1 MIILQA
7 NKIERSF
14 AGEVLFDNITLQ
26 VDERD
31 RIALV
36 GKNGAGKSTLLK
48 ILVGEEEPTSGE
60 INKKKD
66 ISLSYLAQDSRFE
79 SENTIYDEM
88 LHVFDDLRRTEKQL
102 RQMELEMGEKS
113 GEDLDKL
120 MADYDRL
127 SENFRQAG
135 GFTYEADIRA
145 ILNGFK
151 FDESM
156 WQMKIA
162 ELSGGQN
169 TRLALAKMLLEKPNL
184 LVLDEPTNHLDIE
197 TIAWLENYLV
207 NYSGALIIVSHD
219 RYFLDKVATV
229 TLDLTKHSLD
239 RYVGNY
245 SRFVE
250 LKEQKLATEAK
261 NYEKQQ
267 KEIAA
272 LEDFVNRNLVR
283 ASTTKRAQ
291 SRRKQLE
298 KMERLD
304 KPESGKKSANMT
316 FQSEKTSGNVVLTV
330 ENAAIGYD
338 GEILS
343 EPINL
348 DLRKMN
354 AVAIVGPNGIGKST
368 FIKSIVDQIPFIKG
382 EKRFGANVEVGYYDQ
397 TQSKLTPS
405 NTVLDELWN
414 DFKLTPEVEIRN
426 RLGAFLFSGDDV
438 KKSVGML
445 SGGEKAR
452 LLLAKLS
459 MENNN
464 FLILDEPTNH
474 LDNDMVLWLEEFLNS
489 FRGVLI
495 MVTHDRYFLDRVTNK
510 IVEIDKGKLYEY
522 DTNYSGFVELK
533 VQREEMELATERKRQ
548 SLLRVEMEWMKQG
561 IKARGT
567 RQRARTER
575 FEELKNAKGPSMQQN
590 VEMDS
595 ISSRLGK
602 TTIELEHISKGF
614 GDKHLINDFSYIFL
628 RDDRIGFIGPNGCGK
643 STLMKMI
650 MGILKPDEGNITI
663 GDTVKIGYFAQ
674 ENEDMTGDIR
684 VIDYIKNVAEYI
696 QTTKGQTSASQ
707 MLDRFLFPPELQY
720 TPLDK
725 LSGGEQRRLYLLKV
739 LMEAPN
745 VLILD
750 EPTNDLDIQT
760 LTILE
765 DYLDTFAGIV
775 ITVSHDRY
783 FLDRIVNRIF
793 AFEEGGHLKQYEG
806 GYTDYLEKVKP
817 AAKPEKSKPAKKEN
831 NGKKFQKEHQK
842 KLKFTYKEQKEF
854 ETIDDDIAKLEEKLE
869 QLDEEIMENATNSG
883 KLAELTEQKES
894 AQAELDEK
902 MDRWVY
908 LNDLAEQIANQ

>member
-1 MIILQA
+1 MNIL
-7 NKIERSF
+7 NIEHISKIY
-14 AGEVLFDNITLQ
+14 GEKVIFDDVSLGIHSGDKIGVIGVNGT
-26 VDERD
+26 
-31 RIALV
+31 
-36 GKNGAGKSTLLK
+36 GKTTLLK
-48 ILVGEEEPTSGE
+48 IIAKINEPDKGQ
-60 INKKKD
+60 IICGNR
-66 ISLSYLAQDSRFE
+66 IRVSYLPQNPEFPKKQSILEYVMDGKEHQDWKTE
-79 SENTIYDEM
+79 SEAKTILTKLGIYD
-88 LHVFDDLRRTEKQL
+88 
-102 RQMELEMGEKS
+102 
-113 GEDLDKL
+113 
-120 MADYDRL
+120 
-127 SENFRQAG
+127 
-135 GFTYEADIRA
+135 
-145 ILNGFK
+145 
-151 FDESM
+151 FDEGCDH
-156 WQMKIA
+156 
-162 ELSGGQN
+162 LSGGQKK
-169 TRLALAKMLLEKPNL
+169 RVALART
-184 LVLDEPTNHLDIE
+184 LVDPT
-197 TIAWLENYLV
+197 
-207 NYSGALIIVSHD
+207 
-219 RYFLDKVATV
+219 
-229 TLDLTKHSLD
+229 
-239 RYVGNY
+239 
-245 SRFVE
+245 
-250 LKEQKLATEAK
+250 
-261 NYEKQQ
+261 
-267 KEIAA
+267 
-272 LEDFVNRNLVR
+272 
-283 ASTTKRAQ
+283 
-291 SRRKQLE
+291 
-298 KMERLD
+298 
-304 KPESGKKSANMT
+304 
-316 FQSEKTSGNVVLTV
+316 
-330 ENAAIGYD
+330 
-338 GEILS
+338 
-343 EPINL
+343 
-348 DLRKMN
+348 
-354 AVAIVGPNGIGKST
+354 
-368 FIKSIVDQIPFIKG
+368 
-382 EKRFGANVEVGYYDQ
+382 EV
-397 TQSKLTPS
+397 
-405 NTVLDELWN
+405 
-414 DFKLTPEVEIRN
+414 
-426 RLGAFLFSGDDV
+426 
-438 KKSVGML
+438 
-445 SGGEKAR
+445 
-452 LLLAKLS
+452 
-459 MENNN
+459 
-464 FLILDEPTNH
+464 LILDEPTNH

-614 GDKHLINDFSYIFL
+614 GDKHLINDFSYIVL

-684 VIDYIKNVAEYI
+684 VIDYIRNVAEYI
-696 QTTKGQTSASQ
+696 QTTKGQASASQ

-817 AAKPEKSKPAKKEN
+817 IAKQEKSKPEKKEN
-831 NGKKFQKEHQK
+831 NGKKFRKEHQK

-854 ETIDDDIAKLEEKLE
+854 ETIDDDIAKLEEKIE

-883 KLAELTEQKES
+883 KLAELTQQKEETEE
-894 AQAELDEK
+894 ALNKK

>member
-1 MIILQA
+1 MNIL
-7 NKIERSF
+7 NIEHISKIY
-14 AGEVLFDNITLQ
+14 GEKVIFDDVSLGIHSGDKIGVIGVNGT
-26 VDERD
+26 
-31 RIALV
+31 
-36 GKNGAGKSTLLK
+36 GKTTLLK
-48 ILVGEEEPTSGE
+48 IIAKINEPDKGQ
-60 INKKKD
+60 IICGNG
-66 ISLSYLAQDSRFE
+66 IRVSYLPQNPEFPKKQSILEYVMDGKEHQDWKTE
-79 SENTIYDEM
+79 SEAKTILTKLGIYD
-88 LHVFDDLRRTEKQL
+88 
-102 RQMELEMGEKS
+102 
-113 GEDLDKL
+113 
-120 MADYDRL
+120 
-127 SENFRQAG
+127 
-135 GFTYEADIRA
+135 
-145 ILNGFK
+145 
-151 FDESM
+151 FDEGCNH
-156 WQMKIA
+156 
-162 ELSGGQN
+162 LSGGQKK
-169 TRLALAKMLLEKPNL
+169 RVALART
-184 LVLDEPTNHLDIE
+184 LVDPT
-197 TIAWLENYLV
+197 
-207 NYSGALIIVSHD
+207 
-219 RYFLDKVATV
+219 
-229 TLDLTKHSLD
+229 
-239 RYVGNY
+239 
-245 SRFVE
+245 
-250 LKEQKLATEAK
+250 
-261 NYEKQQ
+261 
-267 KEIAA
+267 
-272 LEDFVNRNLVR
+272 
-283 ASTTKRAQ
+283 
-291 SRRKQLE
+291 
-298 KMERLD
+298 
-304 KPESGKKSANMT
+304 
-316 FQSEKTSGNVVLTV
+316 
-330 ENAAIGYD
+330 
-338 GEILS
+338 
-343 EPINL
+343 
-348 DLRKMN
+348 
-354 AVAIVGPNGIGKST
+354 
-368 FIKSIVDQIPFIKG
+368 
-382 EKRFGANVEVGYYDQ
+382 EV
-397 TQSKLTPS
+397 
-405 NTVLDELWN
+405 
-414 DFKLTPEVEIRN
+414 
-426 RLGAFLFSGDDV
+426 
-438 KKSVGML
+438 
-445 SGGEKAR
+445 
-452 LLLAKLS
+452 
-459 MENNN
+459 
-464 FLILDEPTNH
+464 LILDEPTNH

-614 GDKHLINDFSYIFL
+614 GNKHLINDFSYIFL

-696 QTTKGQTSASQ
+696 QTTKGQASASQ

>member
-1 MIILQA
+1 MNIL
-7 NKIERSF
+7 NIEHISKIY
-14 AGEVLFDNITLQ
+14 GEKVIFDDVSLGIHSGDKIGVIGVNGT
-26 VDERD
+26 
-31 RIALV
+31 
-36 GKNGAGKSTLLK
+36 GKTTLLK
-48 ILVGEEEPTSGE
+48 IIAKINEPDKGQ
-60 INKKKD
+60 IICGNG
-66 ISLSYLAQDSRFE
+66 IRVSYLPQNPEFPKKQSILEYVMDGKEHQDWKTE
-79 SENTIYDEM
+79 SEAKTILTKLGIYD
-88 LHVFDDLRRTEKQL
+88 
-102 RQMELEMGEKS
+102 
-113 GEDLDKL
+113 
-120 MADYDRL
+120 
-127 SENFRQAG
+127 
-135 GFTYEADIRA
+135 
-145 ILNGFK
+145 
-151 FDESM
+151 FDEGCDH
-156 WQMKIA
+156 
-162 ELSGGQN
+162 LSGGQKK
-169 TRLALAKMLLEKPNL
+169 RVALART
-184 LVLDEPTNHLDIE
+184 LVDPT
-197 TIAWLENYLV
+197 
-207 NYSGALIIVSHD
+207 
-219 RYFLDKVATV
+219 
-229 TLDLTKHSLD
+229 
-239 RYVGNY
+239 
-245 SRFVE
+245 
-250 LKEQKLATEAK
+250 
-261 NYEKQQ
+261 
-267 KEIAA
+267 
-272 LEDFVNRNLVR
+272 
-283 ASTTKRAQ
+283 
-291 SRRKQLE
+291 
-298 KMERLD
+298 
-304 KPESGKKSANMT
+304 
-316 FQSEKTSGNVVLTV
+316 
-330 ENAAIGYD
+330 
-338 GEILS
+338 
-343 EPINL
+343 
-348 DLRKMN
+348 
-354 AVAIVGPNGIGKST
+354 
-368 FIKSIVDQIPFIKG
+368 
-382 EKRFGANVEVGYYDQ
+382 EV
-397 TQSKLTPS
+397 
-405 NTVLDELWN
+405 
-414 DFKLTPEVEIRN
+414 
-426 RLGAFLFSGDDV
+426 
-438 KKSVGML
+438 
-445 SGGEKAR
+445 
-452 LLLAKLS
+452 
-459 MENNN
+459 
-464 FLILDEPTNH
+464 LILDEPTNH

-614 GDKHLINDFSYIFL
+614 GDKHLINDFSYIVL

-684 VIDYIKNVAEYI
+684 VIDYIRNVAEYI
-696 QTTKGQTSASQ
+696 QTTKGQASASQ

-817 AAKPEKSKPAKKEN
+817 IAKQEKSKPEKKGN

-854 ETIDDDIAKLEEKLE
+854 ETIDDDIAKLEEKIE

-883 KLAELTEQKES
+883 KLAELTQQKEETEE
-894 AQAELDEK
+894 ALNEK

>member
-1 MIILQA
+1 MNIL
-7 NKIERSF
+7 NIENISKIY
-14 AGEVLFDNITLQ
+14 GEKVIFDDVSLGIHSGDKIGVIGVNGT
-26 VDERD
+26 
-31 RIALV
+31 
-36 GKNGAGKSTLLK
+36 GKTTLLK
-48 ILVGEEEPTSGE
+48 IIAKINEPDKGQ
-60 INKKKD
+60 IICGNR
-66 ISLSYLAQDSRFE
+66 IRVSYLPQNPEFPKKQSILEYVMDGKEHQDWKTE
-79 SENTIYDEM
+79 SEAKTILTKLGIYD
-88 LHVFDDLRRTEKQL
+88 
-102 RQMELEMGEKS
+102 
-113 GEDLDKL
+113 
-120 MADYDRL
+120 
-127 SENFRQAG
+127 
-135 GFTYEADIRA
+135 
-145 ILNGFK
+145 
-151 FDESM
+151 FDEGCDH
-156 WQMKIA
+156 
-162 ELSGGQN
+162 LSGGQKK
-169 TRLALAKMLLEKPNL
+169 RVALART
-184 LVLDEPTNHLDIE
+184 LVDPT
-197 TIAWLENYLV
+197 
-207 NYSGALIIVSHD
+207 
-219 RYFLDKVATV
+219 
-229 TLDLTKHSLD
+229 
-239 RYVGNY
+239 
-245 SRFVE
+245 
-250 LKEQKLATEAK
+250 
-261 NYEKQQ
+261 
-267 KEIAA
+267 
-272 LEDFVNRNLVR
+272 
-283 ASTTKRAQ
+283 
-291 SRRKQLE
+291 
-298 KMERLD
+298 
-304 KPESGKKSANMT
+304 
-316 FQSEKTSGNVVLTV
+316 
-330 ENAAIGYD
+330 
-338 GEILS
+338 
-343 EPINL
+343 
-348 DLRKMN
+348 
-354 AVAIVGPNGIGKST
+354 
-368 FIKSIVDQIPFIKG
+368 
-382 EKRFGANVEVGYYDQ
+382 EV
-397 TQSKLTPS
+397 
-405 NTVLDELWN
+405 
-414 DFKLTPEVEIRN
+414 
-426 RLGAFLFSGDDV
+426 
-438 KKSVGML
+438 
-445 SGGEKAR
+445 
-452 LLLAKLS
+452 
-459 MENNN
+459 
-464 FLILDEPTNH
+464 LILDEPTNH

-614 GDKHLINDFSYIFL
+614 GDKHLINDFSYIVL

-684 VIDYIKNVAEYI
+684 VIDYIRNVAEYI
-696 QTTKGQTSASQ
+696 QTTKGQASASQ

-817 AAKPEKSKPAKKEN
+817 IAKQEKSKLEKKEN
-831 NGKKFQKEHQK
+831 NGKKFRKEHQK

-854 ETIDDDIAKLEEKLE
+854 ETIDDDIAKLEEKIE

-883 KLAELTEQKES
+883 KLAELTQQKEETEE
-894 AQAELDEK
+894 ALNEK

>member
-1 MIILQA
+1 MNIL
-7 NKIERSF
+7 NIEHISKIY
-14 AGEVLFDNITLQ
+14 GEKVIFDDVSLGIHSGDKIGVIGVNGT
-26 VDERD
+26 
-31 RIALV
+31 
-36 GKNGAGKSTLLK
+36 GKTTLLK
-48 ILVGEEEPTSGE
+48 IIAKINEPDKGQ
-60 INKKKD
+60 IICGNG
-66 ISLSYLAQDSRFE
+66 IRVSYLPQNPEFPKKQSILEYVMDGKEHQDWKTE
-79 SENTIYDEM
+79 SEAKTILTKLGIYD
-88 LHVFDDLRRTEKQL
+88 
-102 RQMELEMGEKS
+102 
-113 GEDLDKL
+113 
-120 MADYDRL
+120 
-127 SENFRQAG
+127 
-135 GFTYEADIRA
+135 
-145 ILNGFK
+145 
-151 FDESM
+151 FDEGCDH
-156 WQMKIA
+156 
-162 ELSGGQN
+162 LSGGQKK
-169 TRLALAKMLLEKPNL
+169 RVALART
-184 LVLDEPTNHLDIE
+184 LVDPT
-197 TIAWLENYLV
+197 
-207 NYSGALIIVSHD
+207 
-219 RYFLDKVATV
+219 
-229 TLDLTKHSLD
+229 
-239 RYVGNY
+239 
-245 SRFVE
+245 
-250 LKEQKLATEAK
+250 
-261 NYEKQQ
+261 
-267 KEIAA
+267 
-272 LEDFVNRNLVR
+272 
-283 ASTTKRAQ
+283 
-291 SRRKQLE
+291 
-298 KMERLD
+298 
-304 KPESGKKSANMT
+304 
-316 FQSEKTSGNVVLTV
+316 
-330 ENAAIGYD
+330 
-338 GEILS
+338 
-343 EPINL
+343 
-348 DLRKMN
+348 
-354 AVAIVGPNGIGKST
+354 
-368 FIKSIVDQIPFIKG
+368 
-382 EKRFGANVEVGYYDQ
+382 EV
-397 TQSKLTPS
+397 
-405 NTVLDELWN
+405 
-414 DFKLTPEVEIRN
+414 
-426 RLGAFLFSGDDV
+426 
-438 KKSVGML
+438 
-445 SGGEKAR
+445 
-452 LLLAKLS
+452 
-459 MENNN
+459 
-464 FLILDEPTNH
+464 LILDEPTNH

-614 GDKHLINDFSYIFL
+614 GDKHLINDFSYIVL

-684 VIDYIKNVAEYI
+684 VIDYIRNVAEYI
-696 QTTKGQTSASQ
+696 QTTKGQASASQ

-817 AAKPEKSKPAKKEN
+817 IAKQEKNKLEKKEN

-854 ETIDDDIAKLEEKLE
+854 ETIDDDIAKLEEKIE
-869 QLDEEIMENATNSG
+869 QLDEEIMENATNFG
-883 KLAELTEQKES
+883 KLAELTQQKEETEE
-894 AQAELDEK
+894 ALNEK

>member
-1 MIILQA
+1 MNIL
-7 NKIERSF
+7 NIEHISKIY
-14 AGEVLFDNITLQ
+14 GEKVIFDDVSLGIHSGDKIGVIGVNGT
-26 VDERD
+26 
-31 RIALV
+31 
-36 GKNGAGKSTLLK
+36 GKTTLLK
-48 ILVGEEEPTSGE
+48 IIAKINEPDKGQ
-60 INKKKD
+60 IICGNG
-66 ISLSYLAQDSRFE
+66 IRVSYLPQNPEFPKKQSILEYVMDGKEHQDWKTE
-79 SENTIYDEM
+79 SEAKTILTKLGIYD
-88 LHVFDDLRRTEKQL
+88 
-102 RQMELEMGEKS
+102 
-113 GEDLDKL
+113 
-120 MADYDRL
+120 
-127 SENFRQAG
+127 
-135 GFTYEADIRA
+135 
-145 ILNGFK
+145 
-151 FDESM
+151 FDEGCDH
-156 WQMKIA
+156 
-162 ELSGGQN
+162 LSGGQKK
-169 TRLALAKMLLEKPNL
+169 RVALARI
-184 LVLDEPTNHLDIE
+184 LVDPT
-197 TIAWLENYLV
+197 
-207 NYSGALIIVSHD
+207 
-219 RYFLDKVATV
+219 
-229 TLDLTKHSLD
+229 
-239 RYVGNY
+239 
-245 SRFVE
+245 
-250 LKEQKLATEAK
+250 
-261 NYEKQQ
+261 
-267 KEIAA
+267 
-272 LEDFVNRNLVR
+272 
-283 ASTTKRAQ
+283 
-291 SRRKQLE
+291 
-298 KMERLD
+298 
-304 KPESGKKSANMT
+304 
-316 FQSEKTSGNVVLTV
+316 
-330 ENAAIGYD
+330 
-338 GEILS
+338 
-343 EPINL
+343 
-348 DLRKMN
+348 
-354 AVAIVGPNGIGKST
+354 
-368 FIKSIVDQIPFIKG
+368 
-382 EKRFGANVEVGYYDQ
+382 EV
-397 TQSKLTPS
+397 
-405 NTVLDELWN
+405 
-414 DFKLTPEVEIRN
+414 
-426 RLGAFLFSGDDV
+426 
-438 KKSVGML
+438 
-445 SGGEKAR
+445 
-452 LLLAKLS
+452 
-459 MENNN
+459 
-464 FLILDEPTNH
+464 LILDEPTNH

-696 QTTKGQTSASQ
+696 QTTKGQASASQ

>member
-1 MIILQA
+1 MLF
-7 NKIERSF
+7 RSK
-14 AGEVLFDNITLQ
+14 EH
-26 VDERD
+26 
-31 RIALV
+31 
-36 GKNGAGKSTLLK
+36 
-48 ILVGEEEPTSGE
+48 
-60 INKKKD
+60 
-66 ISLSYLAQDSRFE
+66 QDWKTE
-79 SENTIYDEM
+79 SEAKTILTKLGIYD
-88 LHVFDDLRRTEKQL
+88 
-102 RQMELEMGEKS
+102 
-113 GEDLDKL
+113 
-120 MADYDRL
+120 
-127 SENFRQAG
+127 
-135 GFTYEADIRA
+135 
-145 ILNGFK
+145 
-151 FDESM
+151 FDEGCDH
-156 WQMKIA
+156 
-162 ELSGGQN
+162 LSGGQKK
-169 TRLALAKMLLEKPNL
+169 RVALART
-184 LVLDEPTNHLDIE
+184 LVDPT
-197 TIAWLENYLV
+197 
-207 NYSGALIIVSHD
+207 
-219 RYFLDKVATV
+219 
-229 TLDLTKHSLD
+229 
-239 RYVGNY
+239 
-245 SRFVE
+245 
-250 LKEQKLATEAK
+250 
-261 NYEKQQ
+261 
-267 KEIAA
+267 
-272 LEDFVNRNLVR
+272 
-283 ASTTKRAQ
+283 
-291 SRRKQLE
+291 
-298 KMERLD
+298 
-304 KPESGKKSANMT
+304 
-316 FQSEKTSGNVVLTV
+316 
-330 ENAAIGYD
+330 
-338 GEILS
+338 
-343 EPINL
+343 
-348 DLRKMN
+348 
-354 AVAIVGPNGIGKST
+354 
-368 FIKSIVDQIPFIKG
+368 
-382 EKRFGANVEVGYYDQ
+382 EV
-397 TQSKLTPS
+397 
-405 NTVLDELWN
+405 
-414 DFKLTPEVEIRN
+414 
-426 RLGAFLFSGDDV
+426 
-438 KKSVGML
+438 
-445 SGGEKAR
+445 
-452 LLLAKLS
+452 
-459 MENNN
+459 
-464 FLILDEPTNH
+464 LILDEPTNH

-614 GDKHLINDFSYIFL
+614 GNKHLINDFSYIFL

-696 QTTKGQTSASQ
+696 QTTKGQASASQ

-806 GYTDYLEKVKP
+806 GYTDYIEKVKP

>member
-1 MIILQA
+1 MNIL
-7 NKIERSF
+7 NIEHISKIY
-14 AGEVLFDNITLQ
+14 GEKVIFDDVSLGIHSGDKIGVIGVNGT
-26 VDERD
+26 
-31 RIALV
+31 
-36 GKNGAGKSTLLK
+36 GKTTLLK
-48 ILVGEEEPTSGE
+48 IIAKINEPDKGQ
-60 INKKKD
+60 IICGNG
-66 ISLSYLAQDSRFE
+66 IRVSYLPQNPEFPKKQSILEYVMDGKEHQDWKTERE
-79 SENTIYDEM
+79 AKTILTKLGIYD
-88 LHVFDDLRRTEKQL
+88 
-102 RQMELEMGEKS
+102 
-113 GEDLDKL
+113 
-120 MADYDRL
+120 
-127 SENFRQAG
+127 
-135 GFTYEADIRA
+135 
-145 ILNGFK
+145 
-151 FDESM
+151 FDEGCDH
-156 WQMKIA
+156 
-162 ELSGGQN
+162 LSGGQKK
-169 TRLALAKMLLEKPNL
+169 RVALART
-184 LVLDEPTNHLDIE
+184 LVDPT
-197 TIAWLENYLV
+197 
-207 NYSGALIIVSHD
+207 
-219 RYFLDKVATV
+219 
-229 TLDLTKHSLD
+229 
-239 RYVGNY
+239 
-245 SRFVE
+245 
-250 LKEQKLATEAK
+250 
-261 NYEKQQ
+261 
-267 KEIAA
+267 
-272 LEDFVNRNLVR
+272 
-283 ASTTKRAQ
+283 
-291 SRRKQLE
+291 
-298 KMERLD
+298 
-304 KPESGKKSANMT
+304 
-316 FQSEKTSGNVVLTV
+316 
-330 ENAAIGYD
+330 
-338 GEILS
+338 
-343 EPINL
+343 
-348 DLRKMN
+348 
-354 AVAIVGPNGIGKST
+354 
-368 FIKSIVDQIPFIKG
+368 
-382 EKRFGANVEVGYYDQ
+382 EV
-397 TQSKLTPS
+397 
-405 NTVLDELWN
+405 
-414 DFKLTPEVEIRN
+414 
-426 RLGAFLFSGDDV
+426 
-438 KKSVGML
+438 
-445 SGGEKAR
+445 
-452 LLLAKLS
+452 
-459 MENNN
+459 
-464 FLILDEPTNH
+464 LILDEPTNH

-696 QTTKGQTSASQ
+696 QTTKGQASASQ

>member
-1 MIILQA
+1 MNIL
-7 NKIERSF
+7 NIEHISKIY
-14 AGEVLFDNITLQ
+14 GEKVIFDDVSLGIHSGDKIGVIGVNGT
-26 VDERD
+26 
-31 RIALV
+31 
-36 GKNGAGKSTLLK
+36 GKTTLLK
-48 ILVGEEEPTSGE
+48 IIAKINEPDKGQ
-60 INKKKD
+60 IICGNG
-66 ISLSYLAQDSRFE
+66 IRVSYLPQNPEFPKKQSILEYVMDGKEHQDWKTE
-79 SENTIYDEM
+79 SEAKTILTKLGIYD
-88 LHVFDDLRRTEKQL
+88 
-102 RQMELEMGEKS
+102 
-113 GEDLDKL
+113 
-120 MADYDRL
+120 
-127 SENFRQAG
+127 
-135 GFTYEADIRA
+135 
-145 ILNGFK
+145 
-151 FDESM
+151 FDEGCYH
-156 WQMKIA
+156 
-162 ELSGGQN
+162 LSGGQKK
-169 TRLALAKMLLEKPNL
+169 RVALART
-184 LVLDEPTNHLDIE
+184 LVDPT
-197 TIAWLENYLV
+197 
-207 NYSGALIIVSHD
+207 
-219 RYFLDKVATV
+219 
-229 TLDLTKHSLD
+229 
-239 RYVGNY
+239 
-245 SRFVE
+245 
-250 LKEQKLATEAK
+250 
-261 NYEKQQ
+261 
-267 KEIAA
+267 
-272 LEDFVNRNLVR
+272 
-283 ASTTKRAQ
+283 
-291 SRRKQLE
+291 
-298 KMERLD
+298 
-304 KPESGKKSANMT
+304 
-316 FQSEKTSGNVVLTV
+316 
-330 ENAAIGYD
+330 
-338 GEILS
+338 
-343 EPINL
+343 
-348 DLRKMN
+348 
-354 AVAIVGPNGIGKST
+354 
-368 FIKSIVDQIPFIKG
+368 
-382 EKRFGANVEVGYYDQ
+382 EV
-397 TQSKLTPS
+397 
-405 NTVLDELWN
+405 
-414 DFKLTPEVEIRN
+414 
-426 RLGAFLFSGDDV
+426 
-438 KKSVGML
+438 
-445 SGGEKAR
+445 
-452 LLLAKLS
+452 
-459 MENNN
+459 
-464 FLILDEPTNH
+464 LILDEPTNH

-614 GDKHLINDFSYIFL
+614 GDKHLINDFSYIVL

-684 VIDYIKNVAEYI
+684 VIDYIRNVAEYI
-696 QTTKGQTSASQ
+696 QTTKGQASASQ

-817 AAKPEKSKPAKKEN
+817 IAKQEKSKLEKKEN
-831 NGKKFQKEHQK
+831 NGKKFRKEHQK

-854 ETIDDDIAKLEEKLE
+854 ETIDDDIAKLEEKIE

-883 KLAELTEQKES
+883 KLAELTQQKEETEE
-894 AQAELDEK
+894 ALNKK

>member
-1 MIILQA
+1 MNIL
-7 NKIERSF
+7 NIEHISKIY
-14 AGEVLFDNITLQ
+14 GEKVIFDDVSLGIHSGDKIGVIGVNGT
-26 VDERD
+26 
-31 RIALV
+31 
-36 GKNGAGKSTLLK
+36 GKTTLLK
-48 ILVGEEEPTSGE
+48 IIAKINEPDKGQ
-60 INKKKD
+60 IICGNG
-66 ISLSYLAQDSRFE
+66 IRVSYLPQNPEFPKKQSILEYVMDGKEHQDWKTE
-79 SENTIYDEM
+79 SEAKTILTKLGIYD
-88 LHVFDDLRRTEKQL
+88 
-102 RQMELEMGEKS
+102 
-113 GEDLDKL
+113 
-120 MADYDRL
+120 
-127 SENFRQAG
+127 
-135 GFTYEADIRA
+135 
-145 ILNGFK
+145 
-151 FDESM
+151 FDEGCDH
-156 WQMKIA
+156 
-162 ELSGGQN
+162 LSGGQKK
-169 TRLALAKMLLEKPNL
+169 RVALART
-184 LVLDEPTNHLDIE
+184 LVDPT
-197 TIAWLENYLV
+197 
-207 NYSGALIIVSHD
+207 
-219 RYFLDKVATV
+219 
-229 TLDLTKHSLD
+229 
-239 RYVGNY
+239 
-245 SRFVE
+245 
-250 LKEQKLATEAK
+250 
-261 NYEKQQ
+261 
-267 KEIAA
+267 
-272 LEDFVNRNLVR
+272 
-283 ASTTKRAQ
+283 
-291 SRRKQLE
+291 
-298 KMERLD
+298 
-304 KPESGKKSANMT
+304 
-316 FQSEKTSGNVVLTV
+316 
-330 ENAAIGYD
+330 
-338 GEILS
+338 
-343 EPINL
+343 
-348 DLRKMN
+348 
-354 AVAIVGPNGIGKST
+354 
-368 FIKSIVDQIPFIKG
+368 
-382 EKRFGANVEVGYYDQ
+382 EV
-397 TQSKLTPS
+397 
-405 NTVLDELWN
+405 
-414 DFKLTPEVEIRN
+414 
-426 RLGAFLFSGDDV
+426 
-438 KKSVGML
+438 
-445 SGGEKAR
+445 
-452 LLLAKLS
+452 
-459 MENNN
+459 
-464 FLILDEPTNH
+464 LILDEPTNH

-590 VEMDS
+590 VEVDS

-614 GDKHLINDFSYIFL
+614 GDKHLINDFSYIVL

-650 MGILKPDEGNITI
+650 MGILKPDVGNITI

-684 VIDYIKNVAEYI
+684 VIDYIRNVAEYI
-696 QTTKGQTSASQ
+696 QTTKGQASASQ

-817 AAKPEKSKPAKKEN
+817 IAKQEKSKPEKKEN
-831 NGKKFQKEHQK
+831 NGKKFRKEHQK

-854 ETIDDDIAKLEEKLE
+854 EMIDDDIAKLEEKIE

-883 KLAELTEQKES
+883 KLAELTQQKEETEE
-894 AQAELDEK
+894 ALNEK

>member
-1 MIILQA
+1 MNIL
-7 NKIERSF
+7 NIEHISKIY
-14 AGEVLFDNITLQ
+14 GEKVIFDDVSLGIHSGDKIGVIGVNGT
-26 VDERD
+26 
-31 RIALV
+31 
-36 GKNGAGKSTLLK
+36 GKTTLLK
-48 ILVGEEEPTSGE
+48 IIAKINEPDKGQ
-60 INKKKD
+60 IICGNG
-66 ISLSYLAQDSRFE
+66 IRVSYLPQNPEFPKRQSILEYVMDGKEHQDWKTE
-79 SENTIYDEM
+79 SEAKTILTKLGIYD
-88 LHVFDDLRRTEKQL
+88 
-102 RQMELEMGEKS
+102 
-113 GEDLDKL
+113 
-120 MADYDRL
+120 
-127 SENFRQAG
+127 
-135 GFTYEADIRA
+135 
-145 ILNGFK
+145 
-151 FDESM
+151 FDEGCNH
-156 WQMKIA
+156 
-162 ELSGGQN
+162 LSGGQKK
-169 TRLALAKMLLEKPNL
+169 RVALART
-184 LVLDEPTNHLDIE
+184 LVDPT
-197 TIAWLENYLV
+197 
-207 NYSGALIIVSHD
+207 
-219 RYFLDKVATV
+219 
-229 TLDLTKHSLD
+229 
-239 RYVGNY
+239 
-245 SRFVE
+245 
-250 LKEQKLATEAK
+250 
-261 NYEKQQ
+261 
-267 KEIAA
+267 
-272 LEDFVNRNLVR
+272 
-283 ASTTKRAQ
+283 
-291 SRRKQLE
+291 
-298 KMERLD
+298 
-304 KPESGKKSANMT
+304 
-316 FQSEKTSGNVVLTV
+316 
-330 ENAAIGYD
+330 
-338 GEILS
+338 
-343 EPINL
+343 
-348 DLRKMN
+348 
-354 AVAIVGPNGIGKST
+354 
-368 FIKSIVDQIPFIKG
+368 
-382 EKRFGANVEVGYYDQ
+382 EV
-397 TQSKLTPS
+397 
-405 NTVLDELWN
+405 
-414 DFKLTPEVEIRN
+414 
-426 RLGAFLFSGDDV
+426 
-438 KKSVGML
+438 
-445 SGGEKAR
+445 
-452 LLLAKLS
+452 
-459 MENNN
+459 
-464 FLILDEPTNH
+464 LILDEPTNH

-614 GDKHLINDFSYIFL
+614 GDKHLINDFSYIVL
-628 RDDRIGFIGPNGCGK
+628 RDDRIGFIGSNGCGK

-684 VIDYIKNVAEYI
+684 VIDYIRNVAEYI
-696 QTTKGQTSASQ
+696 QTTKGQASASQ

-817 AAKPEKSKPAKKEN
+817 IAKQEKSKLEKKEN
-831 NGKKFQKEHQK
+831 NGKKFRKEHQK

-854 ETIDDDIAKLEEKLE
+854 ETIDDDIAKLEEKIE

-883 KLAELTEQKES
+883 KLAELTQQKEETEE
-894 AQAELDEK
+894 ALNKK

>member
-1 MIILQA
+1 MMNIL
-7 NKIERSF
+7 NIEHISKIY
-14 AGEVLFDNITLQ
+14 GEKVIFDDVSLGIHSGDKIGVIGVNGT
-26 VDERD
+26 
-31 RIALV
+31 
-36 GKNGAGKSTLLK
+36 GKTTLLK
-48 ILVGEEEPTSGE
+48 IIAKINEPDKGQ
-60 INKKKD
+60 IICGNG
-66 ISLSYLAQDSRFE
+66 IHVSYLPQNPEFPKKQSILEYVMDGKEHQDWKTE
-79 SENTIYDEM
+79 SEAKTILTKLGIYD
-88 LHVFDDLRRTEKQL
+88 
-102 RQMELEMGEKS
+102 
-113 GEDLDKL
+113 
-120 MADYDRL
+120 
-127 SENFRQAG
+127 
-135 GFTYEADIRA
+135 
-145 ILNGFK
+145 
-151 FDESM
+151 FDEGCDH
-156 WQMKIA
+156 
-162 ELSGGQN
+162 LSGGQKK
-169 TRLALAKMLLEKPNL
+169 RVALART
-184 LVLDEPTNHLDIE
+184 LVDPT
-197 TIAWLENYLV
+197 
-207 NYSGALIIVSHD
+207 
-219 RYFLDKVATV
+219 
-229 TLDLTKHSLD
+229 
-239 RYVGNY
+239 
-245 SRFVE
+245 
-250 LKEQKLATEAK
+250 
-261 NYEKQQ
+261 
-267 KEIAA
+267 
-272 LEDFVNRNLVR
+272 
-283 ASTTKRAQ
+283 
-291 SRRKQLE
+291 
-298 KMERLD
+298 
-304 KPESGKKSANMT
+304 
-316 FQSEKTSGNVVLTV
+316 
-330 ENAAIGYD
+330 
-338 GEILS
+338 
-343 EPINL
+343 
-348 DLRKMN
+348 
-354 AVAIVGPNGIGKST
+354 
-368 FIKSIVDQIPFIKG
+368 
-382 EKRFGANVEVGYYDQ
+382 EV
-397 TQSKLTPS
+397 
-405 NTVLDELWN
+405 
-414 DFKLTPEVEIRN
+414 
-426 RLGAFLFSGDDV
+426 
-438 KKSVGML
+438 
-445 SGGEKAR
+445 
-452 LLLAKLS
+452 
-459 MENNN
+459 
-464 FLILDEPTNH
+464 LILDEPTNH

-628 RDDRIGFIGPNGCGK
+628 RDDRIGFIGPHGCGK

-696 QTTKGQTSASQ
+696 QTTKGQASASQ

-806 GYTDYLEKVKP
+806 GYTDYIEKVKP

>member
-1 MIILQA
+1 MNIL
-7 NKIERSF
+7 NIEHISKIY
-14 AGEVLFDNITLQ
+14 GEKVIFDDVSLGIHSGDKIGVIGVNGT
-26 VDERD
+26 
-31 RIALV
+31 
-36 GKNGAGKSTLLK
+36 GKTTLLK
-48 ILVGEEEPTSGE
+48 IIAKINEPDKGQ
-60 INKKKD
+60 IICGNG
-66 ISLSYLAQDSRFE
+66 IRVSYLPQNPEFPKKQSILEYVMDGKEHQDWKTE
-79 SENTIYDEM
+79 SEAKTILTKLGIYD
-88 LHVFDDLRRTEKQL
+88 
-102 RQMELEMGEKS
+102 
-113 GEDLDKL
+113 
-120 MADYDRL
+120 
-127 SENFRQAG
+127 
-135 GFTYEADIRA
+135 
-145 ILNGFK
+145 
-151 FDESM
+151 FDEGCDH
-156 WQMKIA
+156 
-162 ELSGGQN
+162 LSGGQKK
-169 TRLALAKMLLEKPNL
+169 RVALART
-184 LVLDEPTNHLDIE
+184 LVDPT
-197 TIAWLENYLV
+197 
-207 NYSGALIIVSHD
+207 
-219 RYFLDKVATV
+219 
-229 TLDLTKHSLD
+229 
-239 RYVGNY
+239 
-245 SRFVE
+245 
-250 LKEQKLATEAK
+250 
-261 NYEKQQ
+261 
-267 KEIAA
+267 
-272 LEDFVNRNLVR
+272 
-283 ASTTKRAQ
+283 
-291 SRRKQLE
+291 
-298 KMERLD
+298 
-304 KPESGKKSANMT
+304 
-316 FQSEKTSGNVVLTV
+316 
-330 ENAAIGYD
+330 
-338 GEILS
+338 
-343 EPINL
+343 
-348 DLRKMN
+348 
-354 AVAIVGPNGIGKST
+354 
-368 FIKSIVDQIPFIKG
+368 
-382 EKRFGANVEVGYYDQ
+382 EV
-397 TQSKLTPS
+397 
-405 NTVLDELWN
+405 
-414 DFKLTPEVEIRN
+414 
-426 RLGAFLFSGDDV
+426 
-438 KKSVGML
+438 
-445 SGGEKAR
+445 
-452 LLLAKLS
+452 
-459 MENNN
+459 
-464 FLILDEPTNH
+464 LILDEPTNH

-614 GDKHLINDFSYIFL
+614 GNKHLINDFSYIFL

-696 QTTKGQTSASQ
+696 QTTKGQASASQ

-869 QLDEEIMENATNSG
+869 QLDEESMENATNSG

>member
-1 MIILQA
+1 MNIL
-7 NKIERSF
+7 NIEHISKIY
-14 AGEVLFDNITLQ
+14 GEKVIFDDVSLGIHSGDKIGVIGVNGT
-26 VDERD
+26 
-31 RIALV
+31 
-36 GKNGAGKSTLLK
+36 GKTTLLK
-48 ILVGEEEPTSGE
+48 IIAKINEPDKGQ
-60 INKKKD
+60 IICGNG
-66 ISLSYLAQDSRFE
+66 IRVSYLPQNPEFPKKQSILEYVMDGKEHQDWKTE
-79 SENTIYDEM
+79 SEAKTILTKLGIYD
-88 LHVFDDLRRTEKQL
+88 
-102 RQMELEMGEKS
+102 
-113 GEDLDKL
+113 
-120 MADYDRL
+120 
-127 SENFRQAG
+127 
-135 GFTYEADIRA
+135 
-145 ILNGFK
+145 
-151 FDESM
+151 FDEGCDH
-156 WQMKIA
+156 
-162 ELSGGQN
+162 LSGGQKK
-169 TRLALAKMLLEKPNL
+169 RVALART
-184 LVLDEPTNHLDIE
+184 LVDPT
-197 TIAWLENYLV
+197 
-207 NYSGALIIVSHD
+207 
-219 RYFLDKVATV
+219 
-229 TLDLTKHSLD
+229 
-239 RYVGNY
+239 
-245 SRFVE
+245 
-250 LKEQKLATEAK
+250 
-261 NYEKQQ
+261 
-267 KEIAA
+267 
-272 LEDFVNRNLVR
+272 
-283 ASTTKRAQ
+283 
-291 SRRKQLE
+291 
-298 KMERLD
+298 
-304 KPESGKKSANMT
+304 
-316 FQSEKTSGNVVLTV
+316 
-330 ENAAIGYD
+330 
-338 GEILS
+338 
-343 EPINL
+343 
-348 DLRKMN
+348 
-354 AVAIVGPNGIGKST
+354 
-368 FIKSIVDQIPFIKG
+368 
-382 EKRFGANVEVGYYDQ
+382 EV
-397 TQSKLTPS
+397 
-405 NTVLDELWN
+405 
-414 DFKLTPEVEIRN
+414 
-426 RLGAFLFSGDDV
+426 
-438 KKSVGML
+438 
-445 SGGEKAR
+445 
-452 LLLAKLS
+452 
-459 MENNN
+459 
-464 FLILDEPTNH
+464 LILDEPTNH

-614 GDKHLINDFSYIFL
+614 GDKHLINDFSYIVL

-684 VIDYIKNVAEYI
+684 VIDYIRNVAEYI
-696 QTTKGQTSASQ
+696 QTTKGQASASQ

-817 AAKPEKSKPAKKEN
+817 IAKQEKRKPEKKEN

-854 ETIDDDIAKLEEKLE
+854 ETIDDDIAKLEEKIE

-883 KLAELTEQKES
+883 KLAELTQQKEETEE
-894 AQAELDEK
+894 ALNEK